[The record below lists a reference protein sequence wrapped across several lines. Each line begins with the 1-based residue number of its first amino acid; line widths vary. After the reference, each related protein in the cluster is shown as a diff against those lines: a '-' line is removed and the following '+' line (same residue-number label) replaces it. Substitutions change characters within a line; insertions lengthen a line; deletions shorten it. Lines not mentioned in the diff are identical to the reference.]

1 MGRRQWDKFD
11 QEAENEADNIG
22 RANHINKPRLRK
34 HRQET
39 MYDYGTLCSRPIR
52 TGQAHRK
59 IG

>member
-1 MGRRQWDKFD
+1 MGRKQWDEYD
-11 QEAENEADNIG
+11 RQAEREGDFMG
-22 RANHINKPRLRK
+22 RANRDNTPRLRK
-34 HRQET
+34 HRTET